1 MTRTVHAIFDGKV
14 FHPEGVVDLKINKRY
29 RLKIE
34 SITAKDEIDDVELD
48 PAYNISSLA
57 VDTGIPDLASN
68 HDHYLYRANSKLSN
82 GLKQPN

>member
-1 MTRTVHAIFDGKV
+1 MTRTVRAIFDGKV

-34 SITAKDEIDDVELD
+34 SIKAKNEIDDVELD

-68 HDHYLYRANSKLSN
+68 HDHYLY
-82 GLKQPN
+82 GLPKKEDNNEK

>member
-1 MTRTVHAIFDGKV
+1 MTRTVRAIFDGKV

-34 SITAKDEIDDVELD
+34 SIKAKDEIDDVELD

-68 HDHYLYRANSKLSN
+68 HDHYLY
-82 GLKQPN
+82 GLPKKEDNNEK